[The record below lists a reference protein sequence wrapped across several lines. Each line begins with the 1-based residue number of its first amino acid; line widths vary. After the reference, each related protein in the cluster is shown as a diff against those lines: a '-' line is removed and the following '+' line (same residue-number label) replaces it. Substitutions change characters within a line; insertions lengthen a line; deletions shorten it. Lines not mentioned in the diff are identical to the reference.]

1 MDLFTHMMIS
11 YILGTVLGKAVGGI
25 SEPQLLFGVIAGMF
39 PDFDM
44 FTFPLWRKIPRL
56 RHHGI
61 THSLLFPVV
70 NSFVMAL
77 VAFLIWGIDPLSL
90 IPIGMISGVF
100 HIISDLVTNFPV
112 PLLAP
117 VRWKGYS
124 LFIDSAV
131 NPYMLFPM
139 PVIIVFFWQLRA
151 QAYPYDV
158 FLWFLTGISLWI
170 FVHFLVK
177 AAMKVHLNRKYKH
190 LGKKV
195 QAYPTF
201 WWREWYIMRSERHG
215 RTELTEYFDVRL
227 GQDKA
232 ESSFF
237 EVEGP
242 PTEVGP
248 PIDTR
253 SKAVLYSHH
262 ALLEDL
268 ERMNL
273 ISFVVSRVSKD
284 GDDWVVTWF
293 DFWRRPRVKAIEIKV
308 RVQPDGGLD
317 MLGGRKGP

>member
-11 YILGTVLGKAVGGI
+11 YILSTVFGKAVGGI

-61 THSLLFPVV
+61 SHSLLFPVV
-70 NSFVMAL
+70 NSVIMAL
-77 VAFLIWGIDPLSL
+77 IAFLIWGIDPLSL
-90 IPIGMISGVF
+90 IPIGIISGVF
-100 HIISDLVTNFPV
+100 HIVSDLVTNFPV

-117 VRWKGYS
+117 FSWKGFS
-124 LFIDSAV
+124 LFIDSAI

-139 PVIIVFFWQLRA
+139 PVIIVAFWQLRA

-158 FLWFLTGISLWI
+158 FVLFLACVSLWI
-170 FVHFLVK
+170 IIHFLVK
-177 AAMKVHLNRKYKH
+177 VAIKLHLNRRFKD
-190 LGKKV
+190 LGDKV

-201 WWREWYIMRSERHG
+201 WWREWYMMRTETHG
-215 RTELTEYFDVRL
+215 TTELTEYYDVKL

-232 ESSFF
+232 ESRFF

-242 PTEVGP
+242 PLKVEP
-248 PIDTR
+248 PIDTK

-262 ALLEDL
+262 ALQDEL
-268 ERMNL
+268 ERLNL
-273 ISFVVSRVSKD
+273 LSFVVCSVSKE
-284 GDDWVVTWF
+284 DDAWLVTWY
-293 DFWRRPRVKAIEIKV
+293 DFWRRPRVRGVEIKI
-308 RVQPDGGLD
+308 RVQPEGGLD
-317 MLGGRKGP
+317 KPHFP